1 MKEYEKL
8 AQDNMKKAY
17 GTDTMVCD
25 YYSGFLDGFL
35 KAREMAVDYMETTG
49 EPYFA
54 LDKLG
59 EKEI

>member
-8 AQDNMKKAY
+8 ATEYAKTKDCPWHIAKAWE
-17 GTDTMVCD
+17 
-25 YYSGFLDGFL
+25 DGFL